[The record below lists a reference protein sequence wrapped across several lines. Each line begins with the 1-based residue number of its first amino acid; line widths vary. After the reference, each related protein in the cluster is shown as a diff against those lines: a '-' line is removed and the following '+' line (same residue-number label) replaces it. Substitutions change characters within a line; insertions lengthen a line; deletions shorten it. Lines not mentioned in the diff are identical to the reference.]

1 MTIGKRMGRRRKN
14 AYAVILL
21 FVAWVALP
29 WVAPNYSHNFVMSV
43 QLLPSQIPTYEVQLL
58 NAAPW
63 PVTLTDAS
71 WLVTQNGLYNYWAPS
86 EAPKQELS
94 LLPLQSHTFQ
104 FTIYNATDST
114 PTQYYNGSVIV
125 QLRATAQVLGTSSS
139 IRIQSTYNS
148 T

>member
-1 MTIGKRMGRRRKN
+1 MDKRRKT

-21 FVAWVALP
+21 FVAWVAFP
-29 WVAPNYSHNFVMSV
+29 WIGPNYSHNLVMSV
-43 QLLPSQIPTYEVQLL
+43 QLLPSQVPTYEVQLL

-63 PVTLTDAS
+63 PVTLTDAT
-71 WLVTQNGLYNYWAPS
+71 WLVTQNGLYNYWGPS
-86 EAPKQELS
+86 EPPKQELF

-104 FTIYNATDST
+104 FTVYNATDST
-114 PTQYYNGSVIV
+114 PTQYYDGPLIV
-125 QLRATAQVLGTSSS
+125 QLRATAQVLGASSP